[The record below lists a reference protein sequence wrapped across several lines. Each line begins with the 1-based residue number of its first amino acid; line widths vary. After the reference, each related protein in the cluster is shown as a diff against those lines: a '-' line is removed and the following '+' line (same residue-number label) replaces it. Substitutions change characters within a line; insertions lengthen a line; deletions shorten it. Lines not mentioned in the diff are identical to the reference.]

1 MTSHPDARVAL
12 AAARAGAAA
21 LAPFLRQPA
30 AAERKDD
37 GSPVTEA
44 DRAASRA
51 ALAVLEAEV
60 PRDALISE
68 EAPPPEGWAA
78 ARRRWF
84 VDPLDGTREYVAGI
98 PEFVV
103 MIGLVEEGR
112 PTVGCVLD
120 PTAGRAWLGVVGE
133 GAWAVDPDGAV
144 RPLRAARRAALAG
157 AREVVS
163 RFHEP
168 PDLPAWAAAAGITDR
183 RPCGSMGL
191 KAARVAEDQADLH
204 LRPRGRCAYW
214 DSAGPVA
221 LLVAAGGEAGDGRG
235 RPLRYDDPSLAHE
248 GLLIC
253 AGGLLAPVAA
263 SFAGWA
269 ASTEG
274 GA

>member
-1 MTSHPDARVAL
+1 MIDHPDARVAL

-21 LAPFLRQPA
+21 LAPFLARPA
-30 AAERKDD
+30 PAERKDD

-51 ALAVLEAEV
+51 ALEALEAGA
-60 PRDALISE
+60 PGDARISE
-68 EAPPPEGWAA
+68 EAPPPEGWAG

-103 MIGLVEEGR
+103 MVGLVEDGR
-112 PTVGCVLD
+112 PAVGCVLD
-120 PTAGRAWLGVVGE
+120 PTTGRAWLGVVGA
-133 GAWAVDPDGAV
+133 GAWAVEPDGAR
-144 RPLRAARRAALAG
+144 RPLRAPRRAALAG
-157 AREVVS
+157 AREAIS

-168 PDLPAWAAAAGITDR
+168 PDLPAWAAAAGVVDR

-191 KAARVAEDQADLH
+191 KAARIAEGQVDFH

-221 LLVAAGGEAGDGRG
+221 LLLAAGGEAGDGRG

-253 AGGLLAPVAA
+253 AGGLLAPIAA